1 MQINAAI
8 STRPG
13 KGGGEEPGEQEWEEK
28 NGIITSLH
36 SHSASHP
43 NAALLCKHA
52 QLGEGLFHP
61 AGKSNSCSL
70 EQLLKTQRVQS
81 TRIHPVK
88 TESRRSLRWK
98 HPHTPAVLSFPK
110 ILCFQQIFHGF
121 KTKITVVYKGASA
134 NPGSGTH
141 RVTGTLQALSSTQ
154 ESGESQE
161 NTAGRQSAPQGDT
174 GGKGKTEDEAK
185 RLSQL

>member
-1 MQINAAI
+1 MAVRDRGQMQINAAI

-52 QLGEGLFHP
+52 QLGEGLFYP

-70 EQLLKTQRVQS
+70 ERLLKTQRVQS

-88 TESRRSLRWK
+88 TESRGSREMETAS
-98 HPHTPAVLSFPK
+98 HPSSALLPQNPVLSADFPW
-110 ILCFQQIFHGF
+110 
-121 KTKITVVYKGASA
+121 V
-134 NPGSGTH
+134 
-141 RVTGTLQALSSTQ
+141 
-154 ESGESQE
+154 
-161 NTAGRQSAPQGDT
+161 
-174 GGKGKTEDEAK
+174 
-185 RLSQL
+185 